1 MPERALSI
9 PLPDGSAVSG
19 VLHAP
24 AARAKRSGVAVV
36 LGHGA
41 GGDMHAQLLVD
52 VARGLKDRGH
62 TALRFNFPYKELGRR
77 APDRPEKLEMAY
89 EAAIAR
95 LRKDK
100 PQRLLIGG
108 KSMGGRIASLLAAR
122 GVPCDGLVFLGY
134 PLHPAGKRAP
144 LRDKH
149 LSAIEAPML
158 FLQGTRDPLCSL
170 DLLRPVLKRLGAR
183 ASLHVVE
190 GGDHSLELLKSAGRT
205 ADSVLAEILAAIDA
219 WLAKQAPGK
228 RDEPRPPEAG
238 RAPRKRAAGRRP
250 AAPRAARRQP

>member
-9 PLPDGSAVSG
+9 PIAGGDAVSG
-19 VLHAP
+19 VIHAP
-24 AARAKRSGVAVV
+24 SARAKRSGVAVV

-41 GGDMHAQLLVD
+41 GGDMHAPLLVD

-62 TALRFNFPYKELGRR
+62 TVLRFNFPYKELGRK
-77 APDRPEKLEMAY
+77 APDRPEKLEIAY

-95 LRKDK
+95 LRKEK
-100 PQRLLIGG
+100 PDRLVIGG

-122 GVPCDGLVFLGY
+122 AVPCDGLVFLGY

-144 LRDKH
+144 LRDEH

-158 FLQGTRDPLCSL
+158 FLQGTRDPLCQL
-170 DLLRPVLKRLGAR
+170 DLLRPVLKRLGRRAR
-183 ASLHVVE
+183 LHGVE

-205 ADSVLAEILAAIDA
+205 GDSVLAEILAAIDA
-219 WLAKQAPGK
+219 WLVKQASGK
-228 RDEPRPPEAG
+228 TP
-238 RAPRKRAAGRRP
+238 
-250 AAPRAARRQP
+250 

>member
-9 PLPDGSAVSG
+9 PIAGGDAVSG
-19 VLHAP
+19 VIHAP
-24 AARAKRSGVAVV
+24 SARAKRSGVAVV

-41 GGDMHAQLLVD
+41 GGDMHAPLLVD

-62 TALRFNFPYKELGRR
+62 TVLRFNFPNRELGRK
-77 APDRPEKLEMAY
+77 APDRPEKLELAY

-95 LRKDK
+95 LRKERPD
-100 PQRLLIGG
+100 RLVIGG

-122 GVPCDGLVFLGY
+122 AVPCDGLVFLGY

-144 LRDKH
+144 LRDGH

-158 FLQGTRDPLCSL
+158 FLQGTRDPLCHL
-170 DLLRPVLKRLGAR
+170 DLLRPALKRLGKR

-219 WLAKQAPGK
+219 WLVKQAS
-228 RDEPRPPEAG
+228 
-238 RAPRKRAAGRRP
+238 RKKA
-250 AAPRAARRQP
+250 

>member
-9 PLPDGSAVSG
+9 PIAGGNAVSG

-41 GGDMHAQLLVD
+41 GGDMHAPLLVD
-52 VARGLKDRGH
+52 VARGLNDRGH
-62 TALRFNFPYKELGRR
+62 TVLRFNFPYKELGRK
-77 APDRPEKLEMAY
+77 APDRPEKLEIAY

-95 LRKDK
+95 LREEK
-100 PQRLLIGG
+100 PDRLVIGG

-122 GVPCDGLVFLGY
+122 AVPCDGLVFLGY

-144 LRDKH
+144 LRDEH
-149 LSAIEAPML
+149 LSTIEAPML
-158 FLQGTRDPLCSL
+158 FLQGTRDPLCQL
-170 DLLRPVLKRLGAR
+170 DLLRPVLKRLGRR

-205 ADSVLAEILAAIDA
+205 GDSVLAEILAAVDA
-219 WLAKQAPGK
+219 WVVKQASGK
-228 RDEPRPPEAG
+228 KP
-238 RAPRKRAAGRRP
+238 
-250 AAPRAARRQP
+250 